1 MPEPFKNLFNP
12 EMIAQ
17 MGGHLA
23 RANPEF
29 DAHAFVQ
36 LATSGLDALELKE
49 RSNLIRDAL
58 TKTLPADF
66 AKACETMTRS
76 LHPTDTQ
83 EKGNEM
89 DSKGI
94 AGWAIMPMADYV
106 AEHGLNDLDTSFAT
120 LKELTKRLTSEFAIR
135 PFFIHAPDET
145 LKTVQTWANDP
156 NLHVRRL
163 ASEGSRPRLPWGL
176 RLHDFV
182 DDPKPILTI
191 LETLKDDP
199 EEYVRRSVA
208 NNLNDIAKDHPDLV
222 AGIANTWLKGASRDR
237 TRLVKHA
244 CRSLIKEGH
253 KGTLEALGY
262 GPVKIA
268 VNLDLKTKKIQMG
281 ASLEFAAQLTSQA
294 ETSQP
299 LIIDYVLHH
308 LKANG
313 QTSPKVFK
321 WKIAEIKPGQT
332 LNLSKKHPIK
342 PITTRVYYEGAQGL
356 EIQINGESYGRVEF
370 DLSL

>member
-1 MPEPFKNLFNP
+1 
-12 EMIAQ
+12 MIAQ

-23 RANPEF
+23 RSNPDF
-29 DAHAFVQ
+29 DVQAFTHK
-36 LATSGLDALELKE
+36 AIKGLDPLELKE
-49 RSNLIRDAL
+49 RSNHIRDAL
-58 TKTLPADF
+58 KQTLPGDF
-66 AKACETMTRS
+66 KRACETMIGS
-76 LHPTDTQ
+76 LHPIDDR

-89 DSKGI
+89 DGEGV
-94 AGWAIMPMADYV
+94 AGWSIMPMAEFV
-106 AEHGLNDLDTSFAT
+106 AERGLDDIDTSFAT
-120 LKELTKRLTSEFAIR
+120 LKELTKRFTAEFAIR
-135 PFFIHAPDET
+135 PFFIHAPTET
-145 LKTVQTWANDP
+145 LDTFKTWSKDP
-156 NLHVRRL
+156 NLHLRRL

-176 RLHDFV
+176 RLQAFV
-182 DDPKPILTI
+182 EDPEPILPI
-191 LETLKDDP
+191 LETLKDDT

-222 AGIANTWLKGASRDR
+222 AEIAKAWLKDASKDR

-268 VNLDLKTKKIQMG
+268 VDLDLKTKKIRMG
-281 ASLEFAAQLTSQA
+281 EPLEFSARLTSQA
-294 ETSQP
+294 KTIQP

-308 LKANG
+308 RKANG

-321 WKIAEIKPGQT
+321 WKVAEIKPGQT

-342 PITTRVYYEGAQGL
+342 PITTRVYYEGAQGV
-356 EIQINGESYGRVEF
+356 EVQVNGQSYGKAEF